1 MGSISSSEYPAVESL
16 TELLGETLTT
26 KEGQKKTVDILE
38 NAGLIL
44 IYFSAHWCP
53 PCRNFTPTLIEFY
66 NTLKNDGKNIELV
79 FVSSDRSSSEYKSY
93 YASMPWV
100 ALPFGSSKKSELS
113 TRYNV
118 SGIPKLVVIDPT
130 KKFEVVDAE
139 ARNTVTS
146 CRSPD
151 QALNKWGI
159 PE

>member
-66 NTLKNDGKNIELV
+66 NTLKNDGKNIEL
-79 FVSSDRSSSEYKSY
+79 
-93 YASMPWV
+93 
-100 ALPFGSSKKSELS
+100 
-113 TRYNV
+113 T
-118 SGIPKLVVIDPT
+118 GI
-130 KKFEVVDAE
+130 
-139 ARNTVTS
+139 
-146 CRSPD
+146 
-151 QALNKWGI
+151 
-159 PE
+159 